1 MDLQKLAKDVVK
13 NDTLIKKTKLVL
25 DSDKKNLI
33 IACDSENVT
42 TIEIGKKKIIIAT
55 RGNKVY
61 NDPRIAELEMQI
73 KELKVVAEVRGE
85 YSIESV
91 TRFIQVR

>member
-13 NDTLIKKTKLVL
+13 NDALIKRTKLQL

-42 TIEIGKKKIIIAT
+42 TIEIDKKKIIIAT
-55 RGNKVY
+55 RGTKVY
-61 NDPRIAELEMQI
+61 NDPRIAELEQQI
-73 KELKVVAEVRGE
+73 KELKVIADIRNE
-85 YSIESV
+85 YTIESV